1 MVQVVYVCDRCAE
14 GCRKHGCVR
23 YCWRTT
29 NPEHAVF
36 GAVEEPWNCPE
47 RFMEVEPGK
56 WYEFD
61 PVGLRRVA
69 FTFLRLLNIGRRF
82 ARKVRAA
89 MGK

>member
-1 MVQVVYVCDRCAE
+1 MVQVAYVCDRCVE
-14 GCRKHGCVR
+14 GCGKHGCGR
-23 YCWRTT
+23 YCLRTT

-36 GAVEEPWNCPE
+36 GAVEEPWNYPW
-47 RFMEVEPGK
+47 RFREIEPGK

-89 MGK
+89 MEK

>member
-1 MVQVVYVCDRCAE
+1 MVQVAYVCDRCVE
-14 GCRKHGCVR
+14 RCGKHGCGR
-23 YCWRTT
+23 CCWRTT

-36 GAVEEPWNCPE
+36 GAVEEPWNYPW
-47 RFMEVEPGK
+47 RFIEIKPGT
-56 WYEFD
+56 WYELD